1 MGNQSI
7 KMRQFTI
14 TWSGT
19 LLLRNFNVMNVMQC
33 ACSFKFSPSKVL
45 CSNWVLFHLVWSCKG
60 VSVKKVFLLVWS
72 CKGVSVKKVFLLVWS
87 CKGVSVKKVF
97 LLLWSCKG
105 VSVKKV
111 FLLVWSCKGVSVKK
125 VFLLVWSCQGVS
137 VKKVFLL
144 VWSCKGVSAKK
155 VFLLVW
161 SCQRVSVKK
170 VKVSN
175 LSISITR
182 YFQSE
187 VIRNRAT
194 GYFQSEVSRNRAT
207 GLLSFRGELQPGN
220 RVPLVPKPS
229 ALTRNQ
235 MQRFSGCFWRSRAD
249 FVRVKKRLQR
259 LNEKSY

>member
-19 LLLRNFNVMNVMQC
+19 LLLRNFNVMIVMQC

-45 CSNWVLFHLVWSCKG
+45 CSNWVLFH
-60 VSVKKVFLLVWS
+60 LVWS

-144 VWSCKGVSAKK
+144 VWSCQGVSAKK

-161 SCQRVSVKK
+161 SCQGVSVKK

>member
-19 LLLRNFNVMNVMQC
+19 LLLRNFNVMIVMQC

-45 CSNWVLFHLVWSCKG
+45 CSNWVL
-60 VSVKKVFLLVWS
+60 
-72 CKGVSVKKVFLLVWS
+72 
-87 CKGVSVKKVF
+87 
-97 LLLWSCKG
+97 
-105 VSVKKV
+105 

-144 VWSCKGVSAKK
+144 VWSCQGVSAKK

-161 SCQRVSVKK
+161 SCQGVSVKK

>member
-19 LLLRNFNVMNVMQC
+19 LLLRNFNVMIVMQC

-45 CSNWVLFHLVWSCKG
+45 CSNWVLFH
-60 VSVKKVFLLVWS
+60 LVWS

-144 VWSCKGVSAKK
+144 VWSCQGVSAKK

-161 SCQRVSVKK
+161 SCQGVSVKK
-170 VKVSN
+170 VKVSI
-175 LSISITR
+175 LSISI
-182 YFQSE
+182 
-187 VIRNRAT
+187 T

-207 GLLSFRGELQPGN
+207 GLLSIRGESQPGN
-220 RVPLVPKPS
+220 RVPIVPKPS